1 MVDHL
6 ILGSIDSRVTSM
18 LAVCENGFSNDVGL
32 LVHVLIVCVCVC
44 VDSGGRSIRFSSSKL
59 TVLLRLTLIPHT
71 LPATFSFLLSYSL
84 RNCFLPGICVYILV

>member
-1 MVDHL
+1 M

-18 LAVCENGFSNDVGL
+18 LAVCENGFSNAVGL
-32 LVHVLIVCVCVC
+32 LVHVLIVCVCVCVC

-59 TVLLRLTLIPHT
+59 TVLLLLTLIPHT
-71 LPATFSFLLSYSL
+71 LPATFSFLFSYSL